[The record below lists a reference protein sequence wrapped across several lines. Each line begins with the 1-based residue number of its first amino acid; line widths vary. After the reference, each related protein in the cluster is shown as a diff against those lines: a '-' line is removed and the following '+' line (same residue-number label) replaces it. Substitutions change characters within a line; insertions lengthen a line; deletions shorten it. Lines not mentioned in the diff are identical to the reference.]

1 MEESSNTACVLEH
14 VIAMEK
20 RIIWLENQ
28 IEQFKNNPS
37 TTTNL
42 MSPSFLSRAFAVWG
56 HFMVAQLLIFIP
68 LYCLL
73 VIFGLR

>member
-1 MEESSNTACVLEH
+1 MEESSSTACVLEH

-28 IEQFKNNPS
+28 IEQSKNNS
-37 TTTNL
+37 SATNL
-42 MSPSFLSRAFAVWG
+42 LSPNFLSRAFAVWG

-73 VIFGLR
+73 AILGLR